1 MQEITKLSLS
11 EHLTSPVIFLQ
22 HFTQSSP
29 RQMSSAGRRL
39 DTKSKLFV
47 YSAPTAVDQV
57 ASSLSLFR
65 LRSATLLVSDEEK
78 LLKLTGFV
86 KCSLKSKFDFYC
98 FL

>member
-39 DTKSKLFV
+39 DTKNKLFV

-57 ASSLSLFR
+57 ASSLAQALARR
-65 LRSATLLVSDEEK
+65 LYSSRMRK
-78 LLKLTGFV
+78 GCK
-86 KCSLKSKFDFYC
+86 K
-98 FL
+98 